1 MSSKTKK
8 TVTSSANISVVSSVQ
23 NPQSSSTPVG
33 SRPSSS
39 AGRPHS
45 PLSPTRH
52 TRLQE
57 KDALQNLNDR
67 LAAYIDKVRQLESE
81 NSGLRRE
88 IQTSQEVTT
97 REVSNIKGI
106 YENELQDA
114 RKLLDDT
121 SREKAKFEIEL
132 KRLYEENDD
141 LKRRIKSTSRHP
153 LSPWHGTTTSYH
165 VAELYYDQLLAVA
178 RKWAESTGEI
188 PHSQNT
194 DVKNRHCAL
203 AKPIELRVSVDS
215 GDHLL
220 SAVAATVANR
230 VDSGALATNQ
240 PAAGNVFIE
249 SKIFRVTQHNGVTT
263 VRTRDGNVLMLLSGD
278 ALDKKTK
285 DCNAAEG
292 SARLYESRFSEITNK
307 YNTAVADRKK
317 VEDEARELAKELEK
331 LRKLLADT
339 RKQLEEEMLCR
350 IDMENTVQSLREELV
365 FKDQVFQQELQ
376 ETRTRRQVE
385 ISEIDGRLAQQY
397 EAKLQL
403 SLQELREQQEA
414 NIKANRDEIEALYEN
429 KLKNLQSAANRN
441 STAATVAVEELR
453 TMRTRIDSLNAQLND
468 LENKN
473 AALSNRCRELER
485 QLESERARHA
495 EDLAALEAELA
506 RLRDEMAAQL
516 REYATLMDIKI
527 SLDHEI
533 ATYRALIE
541 GEEDRL
547 NISAQSPRP
556 ESRASVS
563 GSTSGTTRITPGRR
577 STPLRTARKRTFLE
591 ESHESSQ
598 NDFIVTSNAKGDFEV
613 AEVCPD
619 GKFVKIR
626 NKSKKEQSLGGYQI
640 IRKAGDQ
647 ETAFK
652 FHRTV
657 KLEPGAIAT
666 VWSADTGA
674 EHDPPRDI
682 VMKSQ
687 KWFVANSFTTTLYN
701 NDQEEIAASEMQRR
715 TVSTSAQ
722 RHRELTHKYPRRE
735 QVTAQTQ

>member
-8 TVTSSANISVVSSVQ
+8 TVTSSSNISVVSSVQ
-23 NPQSSSTPVG
+23 SPPQSSTPVG

-39 AGRPHS
+39 AGRPSS

-52 TRLQE
+52 SRLQE

-88 IQTSQEVTT
+88 IQTTQEVVT
-97 REVSNIKGI
+97 REVSNIKGM
-106 YENELQDA
+106 YEHELQDA

-121 SREKAKFEIEL
+121 SREKAKLEIDL

-141 LKRRIKSTSRHP
+141 LKKR
-153 LSPWHGTTTSYH
+153 
-165 VAELYYDQLLAVA
+165 
-178 RKWAESTGEI
+178 
-188 PHSQNT
+188 
-194 DVKNRHCAL
+194 
-203 AKPIELRVSVDS
+203 
-215 GDHLL
+215 
-220 SAVAATVANR
+220 
-230 VDSGALATNQ
+230 
-240 PAAGNVFIE
+240 
-249 SKIFRVTQHNGVTT
+249 
-263 VRTRDGNVLMLLSGD
+263 
-278 ALDKKTK
+278 LDKKTK
-285 DCNAAEG
+285 DCTQAENL
-292 SARLYESRFSEITNK
+292 ARHYETRFTEESNK
-307 YNTAVADRKK
+307 YNTALADKK
-317 VEDEARELAKELEK
+317 KAQDEARDLAKELEK
-331 LRKLLADT
+331 LRKVYADT
-339 RKQLEEEMLCR
+339 RKTLEEEMLCR
-350 IDMENTVQSLREELV
+350 IDMENTVQSLREELS

-397 EAKLQL
+397 EAKLQQ

-429 KLKNLQSAANRN
+429 KMKNLQGAASRN
-441 STAATVAVEELR
+441 SQAATVAVEELR
-453 TMRTRIDSLNAQLND
+453 TMRTRIDSLNSQLND

-495 EDLAALEAELA
+495 EDLASLEQELA

-533 ATYRALIE
+533 ATYRTLLE

-547 NISAQSPRP
+547 NLTSQSPGR
-556 ESRASVS
+556 ESRASAGGS
-563 GSTSGTTRITPGRR
+563 GRLTPGRR
-577 STPLRTARKRTFLE
+577 ATPLRARKRTLLDESE
-591 ESHESSQ
+591 ERSLQ
-598 NDFIVTSNAKGDFEV
+598 DFSVTSSAKGDLEV
-613 AEVCPD
+613 AESCPD
-619 GKFVKIR
+619 GTFVKIR
-626 NKSKKEQSLGGYQI
+626 NKGKKEQSLGGYQI

-647 ETAFK
+647 ETVFK

-666 VWSADTGA
+666 VWSADAGA
-674 EHDPPRDI
+674 DHDPPRDI
-682 VMKSQ
+682 VMKGQ
-687 KWFVANSFTTTLYN
+687 KWFVADSFTTALLNT
-701 NDQEEIAASEMQRR
+701 DQEEVAVSERQRR
-715 TVSTSAQ
+715 QISTSAQ
-722 RHRELTHKYPRRE
+722 RHRELAHKFPRRE
-735 QVTAQTQ
+735 QLGEIREGEENCRIM

>member
-8 TVTSSANISVVSSVQ
+8 TVTSSSNISVVSSVQ
-23 NPQSSSTPVG
+23 SPQQSSTPVG

-39 AGRPHS
+39 AGRPNS

-88 IQTSQEVTT
+88 IQTTQEVVT

-106 YENELQDA
+106 YEHELQDA

-121 SREKAKFEIEL
+121 SREKAKLEIDL

-141 LKRRIKSTSRHP
+141 LKKR
-153 LSPWHGTTTSYH
+153 
-165 VAELYYDQLLAVA
+165 
-178 RKWAESTGEI
+178 
-188 PHSQNT
+188 
-194 DVKNRHCAL
+194 
-203 AKPIELRVSVDS
+203 
-215 GDHLL
+215 
-220 SAVAATVANR
+220 
-230 VDSGALATNQ
+230 
-240 PAAGNVFIE
+240 
-249 SKIFRVTQHNGVTT
+249 
-263 VRTRDGNVLMLLSGD
+263 
-278 ALDKKTK
+278 LDKKTK
-285 DCNAAEG
+285 DCQQAENL
-292 SARLYESRFSEITNK
+292 ARHYETRFTEESNK
-307 YNTAVADRKK
+307 YNNALADKK
-317 VEDEARELAKELEK
+317 KAQDEARELAKELEK
-331 LRKLLADT
+331 LRKVYADT
-339 RKQLEEEMLCR
+339 RKTLEEEMLCR
-350 IDMENTVQSLREELV
+350 IDMENTVQSLREELS

-397 EAKLQL
+397 EAKLQQ
-403 SLQELREQQEA
+403 SLQELRDQHEA
-414 NIKANRDEIEALYEN
+414 NIKANREDIELLYEN
-429 KLKNLQSAANRN
+429 KMKNLHSAANRN
-441 STAATVAVEELR
+441 SNAATVAVEELR
-453 TMRTRIDSLNAQLND
+453 TMRTRIDSLNATLNE

-495 EDLAALEAELA
+495 EDLASLEQELA

-533 ATYRALIE
+533 ATYRTLIE

-547 NISAQSPRP
+547 NLTSQSPGR
-556 ESRASVS
+556 ESRAS
-563 GSTSGTTRITPGRR
+563 TSAQSRGTPARR
-577 STPLRTARKRTFLE
+577 ATPLRAARKRTLLDESE
-591 ESHESSQ
+591 ERSLQ
-598 NDFIVTSNAKGDFEV
+598 DFSVTSSAKGDLEV
-613 AEVCPD
+613 AESCPD
-619 GKFVKIR
+619 GTFVRIR
-626 NKSKKEQSLGGYQI
+626 NKGKKEISLGGYQI
-640 IRKAGDQ
+640 VRKAGDQ
-647 ETAFK
+647 ETLFK

-682 VMKSQ
+682 VMKGQ
-687 KWFVANSFTTTLYN
+687 KWFVADSFTTALLN
-701 NDQEEIAASEMQRR
+701 NEHEEVAVSERQRR
-715 TVSTSAQ
+715 QISTSAQ
-722 RHRELTHKYPRRE
+722 RHRELAHKYPRRE
-735 QVTAQTQ
+735 QVYNTF

>member
-1 MSSKTKK
+1 MSTKSKK
-8 TVTSSANISVVSSVQ
+8 TVTSSNISVVSSVQ
-23 NPQSSSTPVG
+23 SPPQSSTPVG

-39 AGRPHS
+39 AGRPNS

-88 IQTSQEVTT
+88 IQTTQEVVT
-97 REVSNIKGI
+97 REVSNIKGM
-106 YENELQDA
+106 YEHELQDA

-121 SREKAKFEIEL
+121 SREKAKLEIDL

-141 LKRRIKSTSRHP
+141 LKKR
-153 LSPWHGTTTSYH
+153 
-165 VAELYYDQLLAVA
+165 
-178 RKWAESTGEI
+178 
-188 PHSQNT
+188 
-194 DVKNRHCAL
+194 
-203 AKPIELRVSVDS
+203 
-215 GDHLL
+215 
-220 SAVAATVANR
+220 
-230 VDSGALATNQ
+230 
-240 PAAGNVFIE
+240 
-249 SKIFRVTQHNGVTT
+249 
-263 VRTRDGNVLMLLSGD
+263 
-278 ALDKKTK
+278 LDKKTK
-285 DCNAAEG
+285 DCTQAENL
-292 SARLYESRFSEITNK
+292 SRHFETRLSEESNK
-307 YNTAVADRKK
+307 YNTALADKK
-317 VEDEARELAKELEK
+317 KAQDEARDLAKELDK
-331 LRKLLADT
+331 LRKVYADT
-339 RKQLEEEMLCR
+339 RKTLEEEMLCR
-350 IDMENTVQSLREELV
+350 IDMENTVQSLREELS

-397 EAKLQL
+397 EAKLQQ

-429 KLKNLQSAANRN
+429 KMKNLQSAANRN
-441 STAATVAVEELR
+441 SSAATVAVEELR
-453 TMRTRIDSLNAQLND
+453 TMRTRIDSLNATLND

-495 EDLAALEAELA
+495 EDLASLELELA

-533 ATYRALIE
+533 ATYRTLLE

-547 NISAQSPRP
+547 NLTSQSPSQSGR

-563 GSTSGTTRITPGRR
+563 GRGTPGRR
-577 STPLRTARKRTFLE
+577 ATPLRAARKRTLLDESE
-591 ESHESSQ
+591 ERSMQDHL
-598 NDFIVTSNAKGDFEV
+598 VTNSAKGDLEV
-613 AEVCPD
+613 AEACPD
-619 GKFVKIR
+619 GTFVKIR
-626 NKSKKEQSLGGYQI
+626 NKGKKEQSLGGYQI

-647 ETAFK
+647 ETVFK

-657 KLEPGAIAT
+657 KLEPGAVAT
-666 VWSADTGA
+666 VWSADVGA
-674 EHDPPRDI
+674 NHEPPHDI
-682 VMKSQ
+682 VMKGQ
-687 KWFVANSFTTTLYN
+687 KWFVADSFTTTLLN
-701 NDQEEIAASEMQRR
+701 TDQEEVAASERQRR
-715 TVSTSAQ
+715 QISTSAQ
-722 RHRELTHKYPRRE
+722 RHRELAHKYPRRE
-735 QVTAQTQ
+735 QLGEIREGEENCRIM

>member
-8 TVTSSANISVVSSVQ
+8 TVTSSSNISVVSSVQ
-23 NPQSSSTPVG
+23 SPPQSSTPVG

-39 AGRPHS
+39 AGRPSS

-52 TRLQE
+52 SRLQE

-88 IQTSQEVTT
+88 IQSTQEVVT
-97 REVSNIKGI
+97 REVSNIKGM
-106 YENELQDA
+106 YEHELQDA

-121 SREKAKFEIEL
+121 SREKAKLEIDL

-141 LKRRIKSTSRHP
+141 LKKR
-153 LSPWHGTTTSYH
+153 
-165 VAELYYDQLLAVA
+165 
-178 RKWAESTGEI
+178 
-188 PHSQNT
+188 
-194 DVKNRHCAL
+194 
-203 AKPIELRVSVDS
+203 
-215 GDHLL
+215 
-220 SAVAATVANR
+220 
-230 VDSGALATNQ
+230 
-240 PAAGNVFIE
+240 
-249 SKIFRVTQHNGVTT
+249 
-263 VRTRDGNVLMLLSGD
+263 
-278 ALDKKTK
+278 LDKKTK
-285 DCNAAEG
+285 DCQQAENL
-292 SARLYESRFSEITNK
+292 ARHYETRYTEESNK
-307 YNTAVADRKK
+307 YNTALADKK
-317 VEDEARELAKELEK
+317 KAQDEARDLAKELEK
-331 LRKLLADT
+331 LRKVYADT
-339 RKQLEEEMLCR
+339 RKTLEEEMLCR
-350 IDMENTVQSLREELV
+350 IDMENTVQSLREELS

-397 EAKLQL
+397 EAKLQQ

-429 KLKNLQSAANRN
+429 KKMKNLQAAANRN
-441 STAATVAVEELR
+441 SNAATVAVEELR
-453 TMRTRIDSLNAQLND
+453 TMRTRIDSLNSTLNE

-495 EDLAALEAELA
+495 EDLASLEQELA

-547 NISAQSPRP
+547 NLTAQSPGR
-556 ESRASVS
+556 ESRASASATS
-563 GSTSGTTRITPGRR
+563 GSGRATPGRR
-577 STPLRTARKRTFLE
+577 ATPLRARKRTLLDESE
-591 ESHESSQ
+591 ERSLQ
-598 NDFIVTSNAKGDFEV
+598 DFSVTSSAKGDLEI
-613 AEVCPD
+613 AEACPD
-619 GKFVKIR
+619 GGFVKIR
-626 NKSKKEQSLGGYQI
+626 NKGKKELSLGGYQL

-647 ETAFK
+647 ETVFK

-657 KLEPGAIAT
+657 KAEPGGVVT
-666 VWSADTGA
+666 VWSADVGA
-674 EHDPPRDI
+674 DHDPPRDI
-682 VMKSQ
+682 VMKGQ
-687 KWFVANSFTTTLYN
+687 KWFVADTFTTTLFN
-701 NDQEEIAASEMQRR
+701 NDQEEVAVSERQRR
-715 TVSTSAQ
+715 QVSTSAQ
-722 RHRELTHKYPRRE
+722 RHRELAHKYPRRE
-735 QVTAQTQ
+735 QLGEIREGDENCRIM